1 MSIGSLLTD
10 PEICWHQHPRPY
22 SKKSSSHF
30 KSLSL
35 QDDKQVQF
43 SDLPHISSITAKQTS
58 SKRRVTRSNRNR
70 LRYDEE
76 EIWFVW
82 YKRVA
87 LRQPWDDIL
96 DSFNRQ
102 FPNRR
107 RLGTQGIECM
117 CYRGIEEKDYHLSQG
132 RTASV
137 SLKLSET
144 FPI

>member
-22 SKKSSSHF
+22 SKKTYF
-30 KSLSL
+30 KSPSL
-35 QDDKQVQF
+35 QDGKQVQF

-58 SKRRVTRSNRNR
+58 SKRRVTRSNHNR

-87 LRQPWDDIL
+87 LRQPWDDTL
-96 DSFNRQ
+96 ESFNR
-102 FPNRR
+102 
-107 RLGTQGIECM
+107 
-117 CYRGIEEKDYHLSQG
+117 
-132 RTASV
+132 
-137 SLKLSET
+137 
-144 FPI
+144 

>member
-1 MSIGSLLTD
+1 
-10 PEICWHQHPRPY
+10 
-22 SKKSSSHF
+22 
-30 KSLSL
+30 
-35 QDDKQVQF
+35 VQF